1 MSQQQIKVFN
11 LGDHPDIKKLLSQ
24 DNKIFEELSNMDI
37 HDLKTLL
44 NRLSQELVDATDFVY
59 KTRFY
64 KKIDGEGKIV
74 SVVKFLPEIEDVR
87 GTLHLL
93 AELIKSGEIDDWS
106 YDDLIDLVNNVVRGS
121 KTRRIFVEVSKGL
134 TDSQKEELKNLA
146 LKNNLLVPTVD
157 YNGMILKP
165 SDEFSGL
172 GELFS
177 ETFRNRLTII
187 REDNFPS

>member
-1 MSQQQIKVFN
+1 MSQQQ
-11 LGDHPDIKKLLSQ
+11 DIKKLLSQ

-37 HDLKTLL
+37 HKDLKTLL

-59 KTRFY
+59 KIRVFR
-64 KKIDGEGKIV
+64 KGKIV

-93 AELIKSGEIDDWS
+93 AQLIKSGEIDDWS

-165 SDEFSGL
+165 SVELWGGL

-177 ETFRNRLTII
+177 ETFRNQLTII
-187 REDNFPS
+187 RKDNFPS

>member
-1 MSQQQIKVFN
+1 MSQQQ
-11 LGDHPDIKKLLSQ
+11 DIKKLLSQ

-59 KTRFY
+59 KIRVFR
-64 KKIDGEGKIV
+64 KGKIV

-106 YDDLIDLVNNVVRGS
+106 NDDLIDLVNNVVRGS